1 MVICPPLQPPTQKV
15 KSYIKENNHFLNKM
29 KKTGKLPE
37 RAIPCTMDVV
47 GPYTNIP
54 HEEGLVSLFK
64 FLETSENKQIS
75 HDTLADL
82 AEIVLKNNIF
92 EFDDK
97 TFKKKT
103 KKKRGTA
110 IGTKFAPPYAILY
123 MADLKEKLLEIFE
136 KKPMIWWRYIDDIFF
151 IW

>member
-97 TFKKKT
+97 TFK
-103 KKKRGTA
+103 
-110 IGTKFAPPYAILY
+110 
-123 MADLKEKLLEIFE
+123 
-136 KKPMIWWRYIDDIFF
+136 
-151 IW
+151 